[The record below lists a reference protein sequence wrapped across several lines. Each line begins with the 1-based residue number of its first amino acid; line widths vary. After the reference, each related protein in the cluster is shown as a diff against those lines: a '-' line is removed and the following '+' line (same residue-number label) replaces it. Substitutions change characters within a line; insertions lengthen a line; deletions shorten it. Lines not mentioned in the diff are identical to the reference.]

1 MTQAEELIAAFE
13 EATIL
18 HANEGAQS
26 GLHPMH
32 IANVLMLAAM
42 KISVQFGSVAE
53 TRAGLLLAAD
63 NIGKDGL
70 Q

>member
-1 MTQAEELIAAFE
+1 MTKEEKLIAAFE

-18 HANEGAQS
+18 HANEGAES
-26 GLHPMH
+26 GLNPMH
-32 IANVLMLAAM
+32 IANILMIAAM

-53 TRAGLLLAAD
+53 TRAGLLMAAE
-63 NIGKDGL
+63 NIGKDGT

>member
-1 MTQAEELIAAFE
+1 MTEVQMIAAFE
-13 EATIL
+13 EATVL

-32 IANVLMLAAM
+32 IANILMLAAM

-53 TRAGLLLAAD
+53 TRAGLLMAAE
-63 NIGKDGL
+63 NIGKDGM